1 MQAGAILLASEKFT
15 RAYLFQIAHKI
26 MWLANSIIRCSMNC
40 AYQQLLISITYH
52 CHVSEIK
59 TQGNFPL
66 CKGIYLKLFGS
77 TGCTEPFQSHA

>member
-1 MQAGAILLASEKFT
+1 MLDELCLSSASD
-15 RAYLFQIAHKI
+15 L
-26 MWLANSIIRCSMNC
+26 
-40 AYQQLLISITYH
+40 

-77 TGCTEPFQSHA
+77 TGCTVPFQSHA